1 MNQKADVL
9 QLPKLSLLA
18 SEEEL
23 PPGLGWAEVC
33 LVRSGVTLAPF
44 KVARFSIEPGFA
56 SPLDS
61 HAVHEIWII
70 TAGEGELLYDNQSTR
85 LRAGEVVYYIPHKTH
100 QVRNDSTE
108 TLVMY
113 SIWWRN

>member
-1 MNQKADVL
+1 MSQEDIL
-9 QLPKLSLLA
+9 QPPKLPLLA
-18 SEEEL
+18 SEDEL
-23 PPGLGWAEVC
+23 PPGLGWAQVC
-33 LVRSGVTLAPF
+33 LMRSGITLAPF

-61 HAVHEIWII
+61 HAVDEIWIV
-70 TAGEGELLYDNQSTR
+70 TAGMGELLYDNQSIR
-85 LRAGEVVYYIPHKTH
+85 LQAGEVVYYDSYKAH
-100 QVRNDSTE
+100 QVRNDGME